1 MVEVVQSPP
10 QDCTTLLFT
19 SGFACLDAT
28 LSLRVAQRV
37 KLGHRSRRRHSPWK
51 WSVKKESAFEPSGTE
66 IQYCN
71 KLFLKNVPNCGTQ
84 KSYLNLYGPGRTSV
98 KRNKG
103 GGGDRELNP
112 WELENPAVGEI
123 MEGPKLALP
132 LVAPHSSPDP
142 YIKQLFTHENFGL
155 DYWWLQIV
163 KFFTRLH

>member
-1 MVEVVQSPP
+1 MFLIVEHRNH
-10 QDCTTLLFT
+10 TLT
-19 SGFACLDAT
+19 YM
-28 LSLRVAQRV
+28 AQAEHQ
-37 KLGHRSRRRHSPWK
+37 L
-51 WSVKKESAFEPSGTE
+51 KET
-66 IQYCN
+66 
-71 KLFLKNVPNCGTQ
+71 
-84 KSYLNLYGPGRTSV
+84 
-98 KRNKG
+98 KG